1 MCPHQLAGVRGV
13 LRVDGEAGHD
23 VRWRGAGDGRGG
35 DNAGGGVLQ
44 VGDFLLLLQ
53 SPGQFLQGSNK
64 GLECQ
69 TLLQRMLT
77 HPSK

>member
-1 MCPHQLAGVRGV
+1 MCPHQLAGVGSV

-53 SPGQFLQGSNK
+53 SPG
-64 GLECQ
+64 
-69 TLLQRMLT
+69 
-77 HPSK
+77 